1 MQWGFGPFRRCRRRR
16 PIRLDEIGVSLR
28 IATTGADPPDTVGD
42 LDSLDGVLGE
52 RLGWVL
58 CHGDR
63 LRCRRLIGSLNS
75 APGSRCV
82 AGRSG
87 AERQS
92 AQGHAVEGEPETAH
106 QDEGGQHVDGMALPI
121 ISVRRRLPRNRYATS
136 TASTAPPSALLAA
149 RRMSRACLT
158 SSPSAKERS
167 VELRPLTAVRLHR
180 DCPFGDGEP
189 LFQKPRDPRSSFF
202 VILRTV

>member
-136 TASTAPPSALLAA
+136 TASTAPPSAADRPANVAGVLDVFAVGKGEVGRAA
-149 RRMSRACLT
+149 
-158 SSPSAKERS
+158 SPHCCAIAPRLP
-167 VELRPLTAVRLHR
+167 LR
-180 DCPFGDGEP
+180 
-189 LFQKPRDPRSSFF
+189 
-202 VILRTV
+202 